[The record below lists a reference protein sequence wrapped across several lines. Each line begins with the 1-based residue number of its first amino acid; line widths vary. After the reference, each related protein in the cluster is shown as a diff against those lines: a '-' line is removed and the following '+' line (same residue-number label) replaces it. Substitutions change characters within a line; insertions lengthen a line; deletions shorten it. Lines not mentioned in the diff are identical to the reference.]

1 MGSEGADSGLAQS
14 ECQECI
20 CRRHLMRKA
29 SPPQQSLMKDRV
41 IACPDCLLMVENGC
55 IRLIQ
60 GGAEMKYL
68 FSGKNVREGI
78 IIG

>member
-1 MGSEGADSGLAQS
+1 
-14 ECQECI
+14 
-20 CRRHLMRKA
+20 
-29 SPPQQSLMKDRV
+29 MKDRV